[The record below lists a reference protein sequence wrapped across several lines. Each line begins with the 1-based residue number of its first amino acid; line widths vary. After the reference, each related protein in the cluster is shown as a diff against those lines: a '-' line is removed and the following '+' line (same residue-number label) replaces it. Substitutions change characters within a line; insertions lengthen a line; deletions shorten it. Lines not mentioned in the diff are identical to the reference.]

1 MTTQFEPS
9 WELPPTPVP
18 NRELDWNPGSDDNW
32 WLIALEKVAGDLPV
46 VEPHAFDP
54 TLNEDQQEIMEDYE
68 QAYEAVMDAYTK
80 LVKSF
85 GYIPRFGT

>member
-1 MTTQFEPS
+1 MSTQAE
-9 WELPPTPVP
+9 WELPTTPVP
-18 NRELDWNPGSDDNW
+18 NRELDWNPHSEDNW
-32 WLIALEKVAGDLPV
+32 WLVALEKVAGDLPV

-54 TLNEDQQEIMEDYE
+54 TPNEDQKEILEDYE
-68 QAYEAVMDAYTK
+68 QAYEALMDAYTK